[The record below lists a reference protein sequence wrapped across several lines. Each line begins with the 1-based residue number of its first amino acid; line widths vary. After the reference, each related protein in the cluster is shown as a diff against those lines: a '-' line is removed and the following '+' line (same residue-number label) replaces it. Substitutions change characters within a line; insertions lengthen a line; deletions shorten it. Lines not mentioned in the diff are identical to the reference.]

1 MDEEAESPL
10 TCFVEEHLWREIEEE
25 TGGGARIIAEIT
37 RGEQRTFCALGSPV
51 KRQTGFSESRVYAPL
66 AVLERLGLYG
76 TGEDV
81 TVTWRTE
88 EAFPEATRLILK
100 PRDEAFYVTNVKE
113 ELEFAL
119 TRIGVLQLGDVIRV
133 PLASLGGYEV
143 VFDVLL
149 TEPASIVLMQGDEVA
164 IEFDQVSAAPISEE
178 PFEVG
183 AMLPPAVTVAS
194 GNVLGGRLDAS
205 GRPWNPWRE
214 YKP

>member
-1 MDEEAESPL
+1 M
-10 TCFVEEHLWREIEEE
+10 
-25 TGGGARIIAEIT
+25 
-37 RGEQRTFCALGSPV
+37 
-51 KRQTGFSESRVYAPL
+51 
-66 AVLERLGLYG
+66 
-76 TGEDV
+76 

>member
-1 MDEEAESPL
+1 L
-10 TCFVEEHLWREIEEE
+10 TCVVEEHLWREIEEE
-25 TGGGARIIAEIT
+25 TGGGGRIIAEIS
-37 RGEQRTFCALGSPV
+37 RGERRAFCALGSPV
-51 KRQTGFSESRVYAPL
+51 RRQTGDSEGRVYAPL
-66 AVLERLGLYG
+66 SILEQLGLYG
-76 TGEDV
+76 TGEEV
-81 TVTWRTE
+81 TVAWRNE

-100 PRDEAFYVTNVKE
+100 PRDEAFYGTDVKE

-133 PLASLGGYEV
+133 PLKSLGGYEV

-149 TEPASIVLMQGDEVA
+149 TEPASVVLMQGDEVA
-164 IEFDQVSAAPISEE
+164 IEFDQVIPAPLAAPITEE
-178 PFEVG
+178 PFDVG
-183 AMLPPAVTVAS
+183 PMVPVAAAG